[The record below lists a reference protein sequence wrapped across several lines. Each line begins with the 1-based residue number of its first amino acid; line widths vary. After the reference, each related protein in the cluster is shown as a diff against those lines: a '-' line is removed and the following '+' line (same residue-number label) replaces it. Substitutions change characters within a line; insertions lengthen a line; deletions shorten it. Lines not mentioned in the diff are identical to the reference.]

1 MDNYVTGTAI
11 RTLREKQHLTQLQL
25 AEQISVSDK
34 TVSKWETGRGFPD
47 ISLLEP
53 LAAALRVSVPELLSG
68 EQVINVNRA
77 ANMRRSRLYVCPVC
91 GNVLHAAGSAMISC
105 CGVTL
110 PPLEAEQPDEAHDVR
125 IEDIE
130 HELYIFSAHPM
141 NKSHYLSFAAC
152 CTDDRFELVRFYP
165 EGNAEARFFR
175 RGHGILYWYCNRTD
189 CFLSNFNFFWRNRSV
204 FFEAG
209 AVFVLF
215 FSILK
220 FL

>member
-11 RTLREKQHLTQLQL
+11 RTLREKQHLTQAQL
-25 AEQISVSDK
+25 AEQINVSDK

-77 ANMRRSRLYVCPVC
+77 ANM
-91 GNVLHAAGSAMISC
+91 LHAAGSAMISC

-130 HELYIFSAHPM
+130 HELYISSAHPM
-141 NKSHYLSFAAC
+141 GKSHYLSFAAC

-175 RGHGILYWYCNRTD
+175 RGRGILYWYCNRH
-189 CFLSNFNFFWRNRSV
+189 
-204 FFEAG
+204 G
-209 AVFVLF
+209 LF
-215 FSILK
+215 FK
-220 FL
+220 RF

>member
-1 MDNYVTGTAI
+1 MDNYATVTAI

-91 GNVLHAAGSAMISC
+91 GNVLRRHPAPARSRAA
-105 CGVTL
+105 
-110 PPLEAEQPDEAHDVR
+110 
-125 IEDIE
+125 
-130 HELYIFSAHPM
+130 
-141 NKSHYLSFAAC
+141 
-152 CTDDRFELVRFYP
+152 
-165 EGNAEARFFR
+165 R
-175 RGHGILYWYCNRTD
+175 RGARRPH
-189 CFLSNFNFFWRNRSV
+189 
-204 FFEAG
+204 
-209 AVFVLF
+209 
-215 FSILK
+215 
-220 FL
+220 